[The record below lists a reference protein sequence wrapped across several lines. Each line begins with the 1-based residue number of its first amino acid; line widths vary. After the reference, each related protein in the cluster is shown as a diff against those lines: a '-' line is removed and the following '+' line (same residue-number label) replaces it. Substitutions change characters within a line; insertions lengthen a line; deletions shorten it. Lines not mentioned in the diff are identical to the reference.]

1 MAGEPGA
8 GPHEPS
14 KLEAVRQARRAPLDE
29 ARPAAIARHKAKG
42 RLTARQ
48 NVADLLDARSF
59 VEYGLLARPARE
71 GMEGAADGLV
81 MGTGTVDGLAVAAV
95 AYDYTVHAG
104 TRSAANHLLTHAT
117 TPFMTVVQRKAHGL
131 GYYVMGSR
139 PLEPTLLLAWP
150 TAESGGMGLEGAV
163 NIIHKKELD
172 AIADAPARAALHRHR
187 TEALKHANTAPS
199 ATARFDVDDVTD
211 PADTRRLLAQ
221 TLARLP
227 VPPARAARKHP
238 VDPF

>member
-1 MAGEPGA
+1 VAGEPVT
-8 GPHEPS
+8 GPGEPS
-14 KLEAVRQARRAPLDE
+14 KLEAVRQARRAPRDE
-29 ARPAAIARHKAKG
+29 ARPAAHARHKAKG
-42 RLTARQ
+42 RLTARE
-48 NVADLLDARSF
+48 NVADLLDPGSF

-81 MGTGTVDGLAVAAV
+81 MGTGTVDGLAVVAV

-104 TRSAANHLLTHAT
+104 TQSAVNHL
-117 TPFMTVVQRKAHGL
+117 Q
-131 GYYVMGSR
+131 
-139 PLEPTLLLAWP
+139 WP
-150 TAESGGMGLEGAV
+150 TAEFGGMGLEGAV

-172 AIADAPARAALHRHR
+172 AIEDARLRAAFHRDK
-187 TEALKHANTAPS
+187 TEALKRANTALS
-199 ATARFDVDDVTD
+199 AAGRFDVDDVID

-227 VPPARAARKHP
+227 VPPARVARKHP

>member
-1 MAGEPGA
+1 VAGEPVT
-8 GPHEPS
+8 GPGEPS

-42 RLTARQ
+42 RLTARE
-48 NVADLLDARSF
+48 NVADLLDPGSF

-81 MGTGTVDGLAVAAV
+81 MGTGTVDGLAVVAV

-104 TRSAANHLLTHAT
+104 TQSAVNHL
-117 TPFMTVVQRKAHGL
+117 Q
-131 GYYVMGSR
+131 
-139 PLEPTLLLAWP
+139 WP
-150 TAESGGMGLEGAV
+150 TAEFGGMGLEGAV

-172 AIADAPARAALHRHR
+172 AIEDARLRAAFHRDK
-187 TEALKHANTAPS
+187 TEALKRANTALS
-199 ATARFDVDDVTD
+199 AAARFDVDDVID

-227 VPPARAARKHP
+227 VPSTRVTRKHP